1 MMTVGPN
8 VGMALSKLTSR
19 ELVGAVLT
27 TPRTS
32 LNQYLTDVEPW
43 KIVVCTAGGTFI
55 LAYLHQRQRVPLL
68 TRIQSFV
75 FKLARRLP
83 SVKNQ
88 INTELSKIRE
98 NFEEEFNKGVED
110 IPYQVVLPANGQ
122 SADDILADT
131 KLHLNVG
138 DLDWENGAMSG
149 CVYNS
154 SKEVCQLTGDVYS
167 LSAWT
172 NPLHPD
178 AFPGL
183 RKMEA
188 EVVRMACSIFNGGE
202 DSCGCVTTGGTE
214 SIILACKTYRDLA
227 RDTRDVELG
236 EILVPVTAH
245 AAFDKSTDILGI
257 RIRHVPV
264 DEVTR
269 RVDLKAMKR
278 MINKNTIVLVGSAP
292 QFPHGTMDDIEG
304 VAALGVKYN
313 IPVHVD
319 ACLGGFLV
327 AFMDEAGFPIKPFDF
342 RVPGVTSISADT
354 HKYGYAPKGSSI
366 LMYSNQEYRN
376 YQYFCYPNW
385 PGGIY
390 GTPTITGSRAG
401 GIIAACWAALK
412 YFGRDGY
419 VQATKEIV
427 ETTRKITEAI
437 RHVPGL
443 KIIGIPEVSVIAF
456 DSDLFNIYSLS
467 DGLKTRGWA
476 LNALQFPACVHLC
489 VTRCHTKP
497 GVADKFIKDVTEI
510 TASIISNPGSSTAGS
525 AAIYGMA
532 ASIPDRSVVDE
543 CTKVF
548 IDCLYYAPKSN

>member
-1 MMTVGPN
+1 MGVSPN

-32 LNQYLTDVEPW
+32 INQYLADVEPW
-43 KIVVCTAGGTFI
+43 KIVVCTAGGTII
-55 LAYLHQRQRVPLL
+55 LAYLNQRQRVPLL
-68 TRIQSFV
+68 TRIQNFV
-75 FKLARRLP
+75 FKWARKIP

-88 INTELSKIRE
+88 IDTELAKIRE
-98 NFEEEFNKGVED
+98 NFEEEFNNGVKN
-110 IPYQVVLPANGQ
+110 IPYQIVLPANGL
-122 SADDILADT
+122 SADDILAET
-131 KLHLNVG
+131 KLHLDVG
-138 DLDWENGAMSG
+138 DFDWENGAMSG

-154 SKEVCQLTGDVYS
+154 SKEVSKLTGDVYS

-188 EVVRMACSIFNGGE
+188 EVVRMACSIFNGGQ

-227 RDTRDVELG
+227 RDTRGVEIG

-245 AAFDKSTDILGI
+245 AAFDKSADILGI

-264 DEVTR
+264 DDVTR

-278 MINKNTIVLVGSAP
+278 MINKNTIMLVGSAP
-292 QFPHGTMDDIEG
+292 QFPHGTIDDIQG

-327 AFMDEAGFPIKPFDF
+327 AFMDEAGFPVKPFDF

-401 GIIAACWAALK
+401 GIVAACWAALK

-419 VQATKEIV
+419 IQATKEIV
-427 ETTRKITEAI
+427 ETTRRITEAI

-443 KIIGIPEVSVIAF
+443 KIVGIPEVSVIAF

-497 GVADKFIKDVTEI
+497 GVAEKFIKDVTEI
-510 TASIISNPGSSTAGS
+510 TASIIANPGSSNAGS

-548 IDCLYYAPKSN
+548 IDCLYFAPKSD

>member
-1 MMTVGPN
+1 M
-8 VGMALSKLTSR
+8 
-19 ELVGAVLT
+19 
-27 TPRTS
+27 
-32 LNQYLTDVEPW
+32 
-43 KIVVCTAGGTFI
+43 
-55 LAYLHQRQRVPLL
+55 
-68 TRIQSFV
+68 
-75 FKLARRLP
+75 
-83 SVKNQ
+83 
-88 INTELSKIRE
+88 
-98 NFEEEFNKGVED
+98 
-110 IPYQVVLPANGQ
+110 
-122 SADDILADT
+122 
-131 KLHLNVG
+131 
-138 DLDWENGAMSG
+138 
-149 CVYNS
+149 
-154 SKEVCQLTGDVYS
+154 
-167 LSAWT
+167 SAWT

-227 RDTRDVELG
+227 RDTRDVEMG

-245 AAFDKSTDILGI
+245 AAFDKSADILGI

-427 ETTRKITEAI
+427 ETTRRITEAI

-489 VTRCHTKP
+489 VTR
-497 GVADKFIKDVTEI
+497 
-510 TASIISNPGSSTAGS
+510 
-525 AAIYGMA
+525 
-532 ASIPDRSVVDE
+532 
-543 CTKVF
+543 
-548 IDCLYYAPKSN
+548 